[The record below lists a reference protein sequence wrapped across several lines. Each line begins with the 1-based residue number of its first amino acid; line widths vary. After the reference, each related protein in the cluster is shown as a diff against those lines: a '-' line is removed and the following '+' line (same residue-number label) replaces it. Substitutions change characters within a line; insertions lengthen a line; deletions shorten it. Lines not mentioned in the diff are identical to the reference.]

1 MKRWKKPLLALGAL
15 LAVAILVGVSVL
27 RSQEGVVK
35 VQTATAVSRTIRA
48 IVNASGQIQPKT
60 YADIDANS
68 IGQVTQLLVKEG
80 DRVRKGQLLAVVQNV
95 QQAADVQAFQ
105 AAVRTAVAQY
115 AAAKATL
122 ATSKADLANTQAQL
136 NQARANWRRAESLY
150 GDQLISK
157 QEYQTDQTAFD
168 TARAERDLSA
178 AKVRQSA
185 ADLLSSGAAIA
196 QAKANLARVK
206 NVFELTQLRSP
217 LDGLVTYLPVHVGDT
232 VVVGIQNQP
241 GSEVMRVA
249 NMKIVQADLQVDET
263 DINTVRIGQKATL
276 TIDAYGNRI
285 FPATVTEVG
294 DTAILRSTGQAAS
307 VNTGTNTDQAKDFK
321 VVLTLA
327 HPPADVRPGLSC
339 TANIVTA
346 TATHAITVPLQAIVE
361 RTQAQLDPPRAGAVQ
376 AAPPISSGRK
386 PKLIQGVFV
395 LRAGRAVFVPV
406 TTGVTGVDNIQV
418 TKGVRAGD
426 AVVIGPYQ
434 ALRTMPNHS
443 PVSID
448 NSLSTATT
456 SSSSSS

>member
-35 VQTATAVSRTIRA
+35 VQTATAVRRTIRA

-80 DRVRKGQLLAVVQNV
+80 ARVHKGQLLAVVQNV
-95 QQAADVQAFQ
+95 QQAADVKAFQ

-122 ATSKADLANTQAQL
+122 ATSKADLANTQAQM
-136 NQARANWRRAESLY
+136 NQARANWSRAESLY

-157 QEYQTDQTAFD
+157 QEYQTDQTTFD

-185 ADLLSSGAAIA
+185 ANLLSSAAAIA

-206 NVFELTQLRSP
+206 NVYELTQLRSP
-217 LDGLVTYLPVHVGDT
+217 LNGLVTYLPVHVGDT

-263 DINTVRIGQKATL
+263 DINSVQIGQKATL
-276 TIDAYGNRI
+276 TIDAYGNHV
-285 FPATVTEVG
+285 FHATVTEVG

-307 VNTGTNTDQAKDFK
+307 TNTGTNTDQAKDFK
-321 VVLTLA
+321 VVLTLD

-346 TATHAITVPLQAIVE
+346 TATHAVTVPLQAIVE
-361 RTQAQLDPPRAGAVQ
+361 RTQAQLDPPRDGAVQ
-376 AAPPISSGRK
+376 AAPPATSGRN

-395 LRAGRAVFVPV
+395 LRAGHAVFVPV

-418 TKGVRAGD
+418 TKGVRPGD
-426 AVVIGPYQ
+426 AVVIGPYH

-443 PVSID
+443 PVRID
-448 NSLSTATT
+448 NTVSTTSTT
-456 SSSSSS
+456 SSL